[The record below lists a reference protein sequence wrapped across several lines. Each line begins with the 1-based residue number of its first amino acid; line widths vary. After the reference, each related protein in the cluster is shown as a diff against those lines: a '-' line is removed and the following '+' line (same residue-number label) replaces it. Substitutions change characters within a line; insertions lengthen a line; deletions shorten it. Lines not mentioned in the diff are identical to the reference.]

1 MQYEWDDRKAAS
13 NLRDHGVDFRD
24 AVAALE
30 DPNRLEN
37 IDMRFPYGEERIQVI
52 GMAERR
58 ILFVVVT
65 MRNEEVCHIISA
77 RKADRHEQDR
87 YYAGDRESW

>member
-1 MQYEWDDRKAAS
+1 VHYEWNDRKAAS
-13 NLRDHGVDFRD
+13 NLRDQGVDLAD

-30 DPNRLEN
+30 DPNRLED
-37 IDMRFPYGEERIQVI
+37 IDTRFAYGEERVQVI
-52 GMAERR
+52 GLAQGR

-65 MRNEEVCHIISA
+65 MRSEEVCHIISA
-77 RKADRHEQDR
+77 RKPERYEQDR